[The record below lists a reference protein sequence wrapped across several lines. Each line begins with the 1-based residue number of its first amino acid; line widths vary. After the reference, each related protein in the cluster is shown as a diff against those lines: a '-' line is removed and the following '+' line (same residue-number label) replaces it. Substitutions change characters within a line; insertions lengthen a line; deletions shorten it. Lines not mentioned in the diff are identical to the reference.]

1 MVDILCMDQITLIV
15 GLGNPGTGHAGTRHN
30 VGYWFVEELARR
42 HSVDFRL
49 EARFKGELAE
59 PQISGRKLRLLRPNT
74 FMNLSG
80 GSVAPLAR
88 YFDVAPEQ
96 VLVVHDDLDLLPGV
110 ARIKNGGGHGGHNG
124 LRSLFSDLGSREF
137 MRLRLGIGHPGNSD
151 EVTDYVLRIPSA
163 QDRELIL
170 DAVQRSV
177 GLFEDMVAGD
187 WGCVMN
193 ELHKG
198 TNRIED

>member
-1 MVDILCMDQITLIV
+1 MDQITLIV

-30 VGYWFVEELARR
+30 AGYWFLEELARR
-42 HSVDFRL
+42 HSADFRL

-59 PQISGRKLRLLRPNT
+59 LQISGRKLRLLRPST

-80 GSVAPLAR
+80 ESVASLAR
-88 YFDVAPEQ
+88 YFDVVPEQ
-96 VLVVHDDLDLLPGV
+96 ILVVHDDLDLPPGV

-124 LRSLFSDLGSREF
+124 LRSLFRDLRSKEF
-137 MRLRLGIGHPGNSD
+137 MRLRFGIGHPGNLD
-151 EVTDYVLRIPSA
+151 EVTDYVLRIPST
-163 QDRELIL
+163 QDRKLIL
-170 DAVQRSV
+170 DVVQLSA

-187 WGCVMN
+187 WERVMN

-198 TNRIED
+198 PNRIDD

>member
-1 MVDILCMDQITLIV
+1 MDQISLIV

-30 VGYWFVEELARR
+30 AGYWFLEELARR
-42 HSVDFRL
+42 YPLDFRL
-49 EARFKGELAE
+49 EARFKGELA
-59 PQISGRKLRLLRPNT
+59 QLQMGGRKLRLLRPNT

-96 VLVVHDDLDLLPGV
+96 ILVVHDDLDLPPGV

-170 DAVQRSV
+170 DAVQRSA
-177 GLFEDMVAGD
+177 GMFEDMVAGD
-187 WGCVMN
+187 WERVMN

-198 TNRIED
+198 PNRIDD

>member
-1 MVDILCMDQITLIV
+1 MDQISLIV
-15 GLGNPGTGHAGTRHN
+15 GLGNPGTGHVGTRHN
-30 VGYWFVEELARR
+30 VGYWFLEELARR
-42 HSVDFRL
+42 YPLDFRL
-49 EARFKGELAE
+49 EVRFKGELAE
-59 PQISGRKLRLLRPNT
+59 LQIGGRKLRLLRPNT

-80 GSVAPLAR
+80 GSAAPLAR

-96 VLVVHDDLDLLPGV
+96 ILVVHDDLDLPPGI

-151 EVTDYVLRIPSA
+151 EVTDYVLRMPSA

-170 DAVQRSV
+170 DAVQRSA
-177 GLFEDMVAGD
+177 GLFEDMAAGD
-187 WGCVMN
+187 WERVMN

-198 TNRIED
+198 PNRIDD

>member
-1 MVDILCMDQITLIV
+1 MAQIILIV

-30 VGYWFVEELARR
+30 AGYWFLKELARCYPL
-42 HSVDFRL
+42 DFRL

-59 PQISGRKLRLLRPNT
+59 LRIGGRKLQLLRPNT

-80 GSVAPLAR
+80 VSVAPLAR
-88 YFDVAPEQ
+88 YFDIAAEQ
-96 VLVVHDDLDLLPGV
+96 ILVVHDDLDLSPGV

-151 EVTDYVLRIPSA
+151 EVTDYVLRMPSP

-170 DAVQRSV
+170 EAVQRSAE
-177 GLFEDMVAGD
+177 LFEDMAAGD
-187 WGCVMN
+187 WERVMN
-193 ELHKG
+193 ELHRG
-198 TNRIED
+198 PNGVDD

>member
-1 MVDILCMDQITLIV
+1 
-15 GLGNPGTGHAGTRHN
+15 
-30 VGYWFVEELARR
+30 
-42 HSVDFRL
+42 
-49 EARFKGELAE
+49 
-59 PQISGRKLRLLRPNT
+59 
-74 FMNLSG
+74 MNLSG
-80 GSVAPLAR
+80 ASVAPLAR

-96 VLVVHDDLDLLPGV
+96 VLVVHDDLDLPPGV

-170 DAVQRSV
+170 EAVQRSA
-177 GLFEDMVAGD
+177 GLLEDMAAGD
-187 WGCVMN
+187 WERVMN

-198 TNRIED
+198 PNRIDD

>member
-1 MVDILCMDQITLIV
+1 MDQISLIV
-15 GLGNPGTGHAGTRHN
+15 GLGNPGTGHASTRHN
-30 VGYWFVEELARR
+30 AGYWFVEELARR
-42 HSVDFRL
+42 YPLDFRL

-59 PQISGRKLRLLRPNT
+59 LQIGGRKLRLLRPNT

-80 GSVAPLAR
+80 LSVAPLAR

-96 VLVVHDDLDLLPGV
+96 ILVVHDDLDLPPGV

-170 DAVQRSV
+170 DAVQRCA
-177 GLFEDMVAGD
+177 GLFQDMVAGD
-187 WGCVMN
+187 WERVMN

-198 TNRIED
+198 PNRIDD

>member
-1 MVDILCMDQITLIV
+1 MDQISLIV

-30 VGYWFVEELARR
+30 AGYWFLEEITRR
-42 HSVDFRL
+42 HSVDFHL
-49 EARFKGELAE
+49 EARFKGEIAQL
-59 PQISGRKLRLLRPNT
+59 QIGGRKLRLLRPNT
-74 FMNLSG
+74 FMNRSG

-96 VLVVHDDLDLLPGV
+96 ILVVHDDLDLPPGV

-170 DAVQRSV
+170 EAVQRSA
-177 GLFEDMVAGD
+177 GLLVDMAAGD
-187 WGCVMN
+187 WERVMN
-193 ELHKG
+193 ELHKAP
-198 TNRIED
+198 NRIDD

>member
-1 MVDILCMDQITLIV
+1 MDQISLIV

-30 VGYWFVEELARR
+30 AGYWFLEELARR
-42 HSVDFRL
+42 YPLDFRL

-59 PQISGRKLRLLRPNT
+59 LQIGGRKLRLLQPNT

-80 GSVAPLAR
+80 ASVAPLSR
-88 YFDVAPEQ
+88 YFDISPEQ
-96 VLVVHDDLDLLPGV
+96 ILVVHDDLDLPPGV

-170 DAVQRSV
+170 EAVQRSA
-177 GLFEDMVAGD
+177 GLFEDMAAGD
-187 WGCVMN
+187 WERVMN

-198 TNRIED
+198 PNRIDD

>member
-1 MVDILCMDQITLIV
+1 MGQITLIV

-30 VGYWFVEELARR
+30 AGYWFLEELARR

-49 EARFKGELAE
+49 ESRFRGELAE
-59 PQISGRKLRLLRPNT
+59 LQITGRKLRLLRPKT

-80 GSVAPLAR
+80 EPVALLVR

-96 VLVVHDDLDLLPGV
+96 ILVVHDDLDLPPGV

-124 LRSLFSDLGSREF
+124 LRSLFSNLGSREF
-137 MRLRLGIGHPGNSD
+137 MRLRLGIGHPGTSD
-151 EVTDYVLRIPSA
+151 EVTDYVLRMPSA
-163 QDRELIL
+163 LDHESIL
-170 DAVQRSV
+170 DAVQRSA

-187 WGCVMN
+187 WERVMN

-198 TNRIED
+198 PNRIDD

>member
-1 MVDILCMDQITLIV
+1 MDQISLIV

-30 VGYWFVEELARR
+30 AGYWFLEVLARR
-42 HSVDFRL
+42 YPLEFRL
-49 EARFKGELAE
+49 EARFKGVFAEL
-59 PQISGRKLRLLRPNT
+59 PIGGRKLRLLRPNT

-80 GSVAPLAR
+80 ESVAPLAR

-96 VLVVHDDLDLLPGV
+96 ILVVHDDLDLPPGV
-110 ARIKNGGGHGGHNG
+110 ARIKNGGGHAGHNG

-170 DAVQRSV
+170 DAVQRSA

-187 WGCVMN
+187 WGFVMN

-198 TNRIED
+198 PNRIDD

>member
-1 MVDILCMDQITLIV
+1 MAQIILIV

-30 VGYWFVEELARR
+30 AGYWFLEELARR
-42 HSVDFRL
+42 YPLDFRF

-59 PQISGRKLRLLRPNT
+59 LQIGGHKLRLLRPNT

-80 GSVAPLAR
+80 VSVAPLAR
-88 YFDVAPEQ
+88 YFDIAAEQ
-96 VLVVHDDLDLLPGV
+96 ILVVHDDLDLSPGV

-151 EVTDYVLRIPSA
+151 EVTDYVLRMPSP

-170 DAVQRSV
+170 EAVQRSAE
-177 GLFEDMVAGD
+177 LFEDMAAGD
-187 WGCVMN
+187 WERVMN
-193 ELHKG
+193 ELHRG
-198 TNRIED
+198 PNGVDD

>member
-1 MVDILCMDQITLIV
+1 MAQIILIV

-30 VGYWFVEELARR
+30 AGYWFLEELARR
-42 HSVDFRL
+42 YPLDFRL

-59 PQISGRKLRLLRPNT
+59 LQIGGHKLRLLRPNT

-80 GSVAPLAR
+80 VSVAPLAR
-88 YFDVAPEQ
+88 YFDIAAEQ
-96 VLVVHDDLDLLPGV
+96 ILVVHDDLDLSPGV
-110 ARIKNGGGHGGHNG
+110 ARIKNSGGHGGHNG

-151 EVTDYVLRIPSA
+151 EVTDYVLRMPSP

-170 DAVQRSV
+170 EAVQRSAE
-177 GLFEDMVAGD
+177 LFEDMAAGD
-187 WGCVMN
+187 WERVMN
-193 ELHKG
+193 ELHRAPNG
-198 TNRIED
+198 VDD